1 VIINKQENYMGT
13 ITIEE
18 FGSVG
23 SAANTDLPIENLDTL
38 LAITKDATTSTSAES
53 IVLNEGTRVVT
64 ITAVEAHRVCLR
76 TDTTATKYAVVLAN
90 RTVRF
95 GVPPGAV
102 LFYELDA

>member
-1 VIINKQENYMGT
+1 MGT
-13 ITIEE
+13 ITIEQ

-23 SAANTDLPIENLDTL
+23 SAANTDAPIENLATL

-76 TDTTATKYAVVLAN
+76 TDTTATKYAVVQAGKT
-90 RTVRF
+90 RSF
-95 GVPPGAV
+95 GVPPGV
-102 LFYELDA
+102 LLFYELDA